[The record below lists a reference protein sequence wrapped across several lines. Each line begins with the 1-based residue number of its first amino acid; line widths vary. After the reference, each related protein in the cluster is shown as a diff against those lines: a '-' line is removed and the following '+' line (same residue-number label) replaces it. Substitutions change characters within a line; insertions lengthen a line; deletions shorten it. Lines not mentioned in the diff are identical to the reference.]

1 MSDALDLYRQ
11 VRLIRSFESSLLELF
26 RTGVLHGTVHTCLG
40 QEATPA
46 ALAPF
51 IGKGDNVLGSHR
63 SHGYFLALG
72 HDPYRLYAEIMGRA
86 TGVCGGRG
94 GSQHLYAGNF
104 MTSGVQGS
112 FVPVAVGMALA
123 AKQAGDG
130 TCAIALLGD
139 GTLGEGVVYE
149 SLNFAALHAL
159 PVLFLVENNRIA
171 QTTPVEWA
179 VAGKIVDRARAFG
192 IEAGEIESTDAVELA
207 AYLEPVVAR
216 VRAGAPAFHVVHC
229 QRFGPHSRR
238 DDPRDAEL
246 LRSFEAIDPL
256 VMLRKRL
263 AADDCDRV
271 DREVEAELAAAR
283 ERALADPVDQ
293 AEVA

>member
-1 MSDALDLYRQ
+1 MSDALELYRQ
-11 VRLIRSFESSLLELF
+11 VRLIRSFEESLLELF
-26 RTGVLHGTVHTCLG
+26 RGGFLHGTVHTCLG
-40 QEATPA
+40 QEAAPA
-46 ALAPF
+46 ALSRFLRP
-51 IGKGDNVLGSHR
+51 GDTVLGSHR

-123 AKQAGDG
+123 AKRAGEKSC
-130 TCAIALLGD
+130 TVALLGD
-139 GTLGEGVVYE
+139 GTMGEGVVYE

-159 PVLFLVENNRIA
+159 PILFLVENNHIA

-179 VAGKIVDRARAFG
+179 VAGKIIDRAKAFG
-192 IEAGEIESTDAVELA
+192 IASGEVESTDAVELSR
-207 AYLEPVVAR
+207 YFEPVLAR
-216 VRAGAPAFHVVHC
+216 VRAGTPEFHVVHC

-238 DDPRDAEL
+238 DDPRDPEL
-246 LRSFEAIDPL
+246 LRSFERIDPVAL
-256 VMLRKRL
+256 LRARL
-263 AADDCDRV
+263 SVGESARV
-271 DREVEAELAAAR
+271 DREIEELLAAGR
-283 ERALADPVDQ
+283 ERALEDPVDTV
-293 AEVA
+293 EGT